1 VASFTL
7 TEKMHYRDRKDINN
21 FYIVGI
27 NYKKTDTTIRGSFA
41 INDEQYQKIL
51 DLAPS
56 HNLRGFFVLSTCN
69 RTEIYGFAEYPE
81 QLMEIM
87 CSQCEGNVETF
98 KESSYIKN
106 GWGAIEHLYH
116 VSAGLDSQI
125 LGDYEILGQIKKAAK
140 FAKDNNNIC
149 PFMERLVNSVVQSSK
164 AVKTNTLLSSGT
176 VSVSFAAAQYIKEN
190 INDAANKNILLVGTG
205 KIGRNTCK
213 NLVDYLNTTNITL
226 VNRTVEKA
234 ANLAKELGLQ
244 SASYNNL
251 AQEIDK
257 ADVILVATN
266 SNEPTILKHHL
277 ENKGSKLIIDL
288 SVPSN
293 VAADAATL
301 SNITFIDVDG
311 LSKIKDETLQ
321 KRKAE
326 VPKAI
331 TIIKEHI
338 ADFKEWHDMRKH
350 VPMLML
356 VKVKLQ
362 EIQKNSDETLIDDE
376 TDHEEKIQKVINSL
390 ATKMRRNNTT
400 GCYYIE
406 AINEFIA

>member
-1 VASFTL
+1 
-7 TEKMHYRDRKDINN
+7 
-21 FYIVGI
+21 
-27 NYKKTDTTIRGSFA
+27 
-41 INDEQYQKIL
+41 
-51 DLAPS
+51 
-56 HNLRGFFVLSTCN
+56 
-69 RTEIYGFAEYPE
+69 
-81 QLMEIM
+81 
-87 CSQCEGNVETF
+87 
-98 KESSYIKN
+98 
-106 GWGAIEHLYH
+106 
-116 VSAGLDSQI
+116 
-125 LGDYEILGQIKKAAK
+125 
-140 FAKDNNNIC
+140 
-149 PFMERLVNSVVQSSK
+149 MERLVNSVVQSSK

-176 VSVSFAAAQYIKEN
+176 VSVSFAAAQYIKGN
-190 INDAANKNILLVGTG
+190 INDVPNKNILLVGTG

-213 NLVDYLNTTNITL
+213 NLVDYLNTINITL
-226 VNRTVEKA
+226 VNRTEEKA

-244 SASYNNL
+244 SATYNNL
-251 AQEIDK
+251 AHEIDK

-277 ENKGSKLIIDL
+277 ENKSSKLIIDL

-293 VAADAATL
+293 VAAAAATL
-301 SNITFIDVDG
+301 PNITFIDVDG

-321 KRKAE
+321 KREAE

-331 TIIKEHI
+331 AIIKEHI

-362 EIQKNSDETLIDDE
+362 EIQKSSDEILIDEE

-390 ATKMRRNNTT
+390 ATKMRRNNTI
-400 GCYYIE
+400 GCHYIE